1 MKNITKPVQKKSAV
15 LIQKSPTEKKKTNP
29 NEMKS
34 RTPRKRQS
42 VLNTTKMQM
51 DSNSITKILNGE
63 IKSSL
68 FKDKPKTIEIFHTE
82 EKYTIFPNLTQ
93 TIEISYKEDKNK
105 TYKQE
110 MEDKGKTVLNF
121 KENPKNI
128 LITLFDG
135 HGGDFVSKYLQQ
147 NFDKYFKKNL
157 KNLKEEEINKSY
169 NKTFSEIDNDIK
181 EKSMYIGSTGTIL
194 LITEEENQKVIYGAN
209 IGDTRCTLF
218 NEKNYERLS
227 FDHRAD
233 DKKEISRIINSG
245 GYLKE
250 GRVNGTLMLSRVF
263 GDFEFKK
270 LGVKC
275 EPFLFK
281 KVINNDIKNQFIILA
296 SDGIWDIIEEWEIK
310 DYINDIVRDFE
321 GSGESVTMKI
331 CDKLIEDTMLS
342 GGWDNIS
349 VFAIKL
355 N

>member
-1 MKNITKPVQKKSAV
+1 
-15 LIQKSPTEKKKTNP
+15 
-29 NEMKS
+29 MKS

-218 NEKNYERLS
+218 NEKNFERLTI
-227 FDHRAD
+227 DHRID
-233 DKKEISRIINSG
+233 DNKEKGRIINSG
-245 GYLKE
+245 GILKE
-250 GRVNGTLMLSRVF
+250 GRINGTLMLSRVF

-296 SDGIWDIIEEWEIK
+296 SDGIWDIIDEWEIK
-310 DYINDIVRDFE
+310 HYISDICNDIK
-321 GSGESVTMKI
+321 GNESVTMKI
-331 CDKLIEDTMLS
+331 CDKLVNESIHS

-349 VFAIKL
+349 VFTIKL
-355 N
+355 T

>member
-1 MKNITKPVQKKSAV
+1 MSKPNQRKSAFLV
-15 LIQKSPTEKKKTNP
+15 HASPIKKKTNETNT
-29 NEMKS
+29 NEEKI
-34 RTPRKRQS
+34 RPPRKRQS
-42 VLNTTKMQM
+42 GLNTTKITM
-51 DSNSITKILNGE
+51 DSHNISKILNGE
-63 IKSSL
+63 MRTSL
-68 FKDKPKTIEIFHTE
+68 FNEKTKTIEIFHTE
-82 EKYTIFPNLTQ
+82 EKYTILPNLNQ
-93 TIEISYKEDKNK
+93 TIEISYKEDKNQN
-105 TYKQE
+105 YKQD
-110 MEDKGKTVLNF
+110 MEDKGKCILNF

-135 HGGDFVSKYLQQ
+135 HGSDYVSKYLQQ

-169 NKTFSEIDNDIK
+169 NKTFAEIDNDIK
-181 EKSMYIGSTGTIL
+181 DKAIDVGSTGTIL
-194 LITEEENQKVIYGAN
+194 LITEEDNQKVIYGAN
-209 IGDTRCTLF
+209 VGDTRCTLF

-233 DKKEISRIINSG
+233 DKKEIGRIINSG

-310 DYINDIVRDFE
+310 DYINDIVRDYE